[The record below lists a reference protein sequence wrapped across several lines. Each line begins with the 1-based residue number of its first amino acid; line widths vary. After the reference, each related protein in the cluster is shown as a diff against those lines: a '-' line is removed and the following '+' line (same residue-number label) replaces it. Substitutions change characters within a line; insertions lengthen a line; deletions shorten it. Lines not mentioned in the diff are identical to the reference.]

1 MNDRKVSVAEML
13 RDVYRGPGCT
23 PMTIARTVGLEEPR
37 CRERGC
43 DVCLRRMLS
52 ALADMMDAEV
62 AEAREASAR
71 DGMAVIAA
79 AEGWPALRDGESVTE
94 WMGRCWL
101 PWPRYDDGEPVEV
114 GGRADGLE
122 SDIQCIGVSVGSANE
137 PWYTLFDDADQI
149 EGSGPFTRRAHIP
162 SDTREA
168 IDDDASMTPAAYCAA
183 RGIDLGDDPDR
194 ETATAAM
201 VADLLRRQRELD
213 ARKGGDA

>member
-1 MNDRKVSVAEML
+1 MGEAKKGVAERL
-13 RDVYRGPGCT
+13 REAYEGPGCT

-37 CRERGC
+37 CCERGC
-43 DVCLRRMLS
+43 GVCLRRMLS
-52 ALADMMDAEV
+52 ALADMVDAEV
-62 AEAREASAR
+62 AAAREESAR
-71 DGMAVIAA
+71 EGMAIIAA

-101 PWPRYDDGEPVEV
+101 PRPRYDDGEPVEV

-122 SDIQCIGVSVGSANE
+122 SDIECIDVSVGSANE
-137 PWYTLFDDADQI
+137 PWYTLFSDVDQI
-149 EGSGPFTRRAHIP
+149 EGSGPFRRRAHVS

-183 RGIDLGDDPDR
+183 QGIDLGDDPDR

-201 VADLLRRQRELD
+201 VRDLLRRQRELD
-213 ARKGGDA
+213 ARKGGAD